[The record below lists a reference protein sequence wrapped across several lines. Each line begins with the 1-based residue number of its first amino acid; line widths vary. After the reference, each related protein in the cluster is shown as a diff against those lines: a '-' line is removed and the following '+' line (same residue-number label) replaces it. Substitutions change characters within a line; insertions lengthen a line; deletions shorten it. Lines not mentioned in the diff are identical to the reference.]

1 MVSSVANSVS
11 RFDEISPFWQNFK
24 SWAIILGLNV
34 LRPIFNAIGQ
44 ILIVANGLILAN
56 TLAIWSHG
64 CKEMLRSL
72 TLLFVCKSFEKH
84 KRILCTFDEWPIL

>member
-24 SWAIILGLNV
+24 SWAIILGLNL

-44 ILIVANGLILAN
+44 ILIIANGLI
-56 TLAIWSHG
+56 
-64 CKEMLRSL
+64 
-72 TLLFVCKSFEKH
+72 FVV
-84 KRILCTFDEWPIL
+84 